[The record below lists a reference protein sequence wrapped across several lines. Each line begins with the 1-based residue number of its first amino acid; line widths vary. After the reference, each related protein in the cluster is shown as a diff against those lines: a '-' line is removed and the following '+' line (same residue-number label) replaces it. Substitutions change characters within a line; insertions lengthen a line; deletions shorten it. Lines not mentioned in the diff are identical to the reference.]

1 MSPKKMYT
9 ARQLRKNPTRSEA
22 MMWEELRRKNFL
34 GLKFRRQHP
43 LAGFIL
49 DFYCSSLKLGIEID
63 GQVHLGPIAQ
73 KYDNARSQAIKEQ
86 NIILIRIKARAVE
99 NNVNGIIQ
107 KLKIIIKQLPPRQ
120 QRGGLG
126 RGEQTVDCQ
135 IPRLRGE

>member
-1 MSPKKMYT
+1 MYT

-22 MMWEELRRKNFL
+22 MMWEELRRRKFL

-43 LAGFIL
+43 IAGFIL

-73 KYDNARSQAIKEQ
+73 KYDNTRSQAIKEQ

-126 RGEQTVDCQ
+126 RGEPTVNSQ